1 MSKQGHARKAKFGR
15 AWRASCSAVPLLVII
30 ATLFVVPPVAIAQEA
45 ASGATGA
52 PTIVSDQDDYL
63 PGSLVTLTGSDWADG
78 ESVHI
83 VVNDT
88 VGQTWKYVAD
98 VSAQADGTFTHSFNL
113 PNYFVSDYDVTATGA
128 ISGTATTT
136 FTDAPLK
143 IVGKQH
149 EGQVSP
155 AGTYTSGNITTY
167 SEGDFINFHF
177 TVESNDATSGPDPS
191 TGRVEVR
198 YTGDDGTCLFFDG
211 SFGLGAV
218 DIPTIAGN
226 QTLPAI
232 TSTSGTAP
240 TVTLDGTPQ
249 QEGFGTSGGEWV
261 QTLLIHFN
269 DAGSAVINYH
279 IRLSDEAGECN
290 GSSQHSRLAEPEDAD
305 EAGDFTQ
312 TGAQN
317 VPVPANQVI
326 ELPDITVIKKIDRD
340 GNGTF
345 ESTADEGEYKFCLD
359 PTTTNTCLETD
370 ASGQVVFTNVTP
382 NGAHTITEEQIDFTK
397 GTYAFDSGS
406 GTNCTFNGSIAT
418 ATVASGTT
426 ATDASCT
433 FNNRANK
440 GSIELVK
447 SWSGTPGQT
456 TLNIGTTK
464 GDDDVDTQ
472 LTGAD
477 GAAPLTTGANQ
488 VIAGKYFVSETGG
501 LAGYSS
507 SLACFNDIGGGTGG
521 VANDGIKN
529 GTEPTV
535 TPDGD
540 NGVQVNAN
548 DDVVCTFTN
557 SRDTGQIK
565 VIKDF
570 SDNSPAG
577 AKVDL
582 QIDGT
587 TELANAQDDGDTGFK
602 TVNTG
607 NHSVG
612 ELEVDG
618 TDLSDY
624 TTSIS
629 CVDDEDTVV
638 ASNSDSL
645 SLGDIPVG
653 KGDQITCTITN
664 SRDTGQIKV
673 IKDFSDNSPAGAK
686 VDLQIDGTTKLANA
700 EDNDDT
706 GFVTVNTGDHSVGEV
721 QVDGTPLS
729 DYTTSISCD
738 NGDSGTGTSLSG
750 VSVGKNDQITCT
762 ITNSRHQGAIELVKV
777 WSGTPGQTT
786 LNIGTTKGDD
796 DVDTQLTGAN
806 GTDPL
811 TTDENTVNTGTH
823 YVSETGGL
831 TGYTS
836 SLACFNDNGAGED
849 GEAGDGIQNGDEPNV
864 TPDSDGGVA
873 VTTGDDIVCTFTN
886 TRDRGQIE
894 LRKVWVGIPG
904 QTTLQIGTAA
914 NDDDVDFQQT
924 GPNGTPPLT
933 TGPND
938 VDTGTYYISEVGG
951 LAGYSTSVACFNDIG
966 GGSGG
971 VAHDGIKNGTE
982 PSVSVSSSG
991 AVNVGKNA
999 DVVCTY
1005 TNTKFI
1011 HPGTIGFWR
1020 NWDNH
1025 YSTYQMNLIINKIK
1039 TDNPLVYNQAG
1050 HALTIPIYN
1059 AIFDYGKGNPK
1070 VEQQILGQL
1079 TGLKSNLAVS
1089 ALDPNPPQ
1097 LNDDIC
1103 TSGVVNVSG
1112 ISGAAAY
1119 FGTSTPTI
1127 GQVVTAIESKWT
1139 GTLGT
1144 SKNLWTFN
1152 LTNAQKTMFI
1162 AILSGINEGTIIVSP
1177 C

>member
-1 MSKQGHARKAKFGR
+1 MSKQGHARKAAFGR

-45 ASGATGA
+45 PFAGASGA

-63 PGSLVTLTGSDWADG
+63 PGSLVTLTGSDWAEG

-88 VGQTWKYVAD
+88 VGQTWTYVAD
-98 VSAQADGTFTHSFNL
+98 VTAQADGTFTHSFNL
-113 PNYFVSDYDVTATGA
+113 PNYFVSDYDVTATGPV
-128 ISGTATTT
+128 SGTATTT

-191 TGRVEVR
+191 TGGVEVR

-211 SFGLGAV
+211 SFGLGAT
-218 DIPTIAGN
+218 DIPTISGD
-226 QTLPAI
+226 QTLAGVVSV
-232 TSTSGTAP
+232 TGSVP
-240 TVTLDGTPQ
+240 TVTTIGSPVQ
-249 QEGFGTSGGEWV
+249 QNAGTSSGEWV
-261 QTLLIHFN
+261 QLLEIHFD
-269 DAGSAVINYH
+269 DAGTAVINYH

-290 GSSQHSRLAEPEDAD
+290 GSSQHSRLAEPATN
-305 EAGDFTQ
+305 AGDFTQ

-340 GNGTF
+340 GDGSF
-345 ESTADEGEYKFCLD
+345 EDVADEGEYRFCLD
-359 PTTTNTCLETD
+359 PSTTNTCLETD
-370 ASGQVVFTNVTP
+370 GSGQVVFTNVTP
-382 NGAHTITEEQIDFTK
+382 NGAHTITEEQVDFTN

-433 FNNRANK
+433 FNNKANK

-464 GDDDVDTQ
+464 GDDDVATQ

-477 GAAPLTTGANQ
+477 GAAPLTTGAYQ
-488 VIAGKYFVSETGG
+488 VIAGTYFVSETGG

-540 NGVQVNAN
+540 NGVQVNSN

-587 TELANAQDDGDTGFK
+587 TKLANAEDGDDTGFV

-664 SRDTGQIKV
+664 SR
-673 IKDFSDNSPAGAK
+673 
-686 VDLQIDGTTKLANA
+686 
-700 EDNDDT
+700 
-706 GFVTVNTGDHSVGEV
+706 
-721 QVDGTPLS
+721 
-729 DYTTSISCD
+729 
-738 NGDSGTGTSLSG
+738 
-750 VSVGKNDQITCT
+750 
-762 ITNSRHQGAIELVKV
+762 HQGAIELVKV

-786 LNIGTTKGDD
+786 LDIGTTKGDD

-806 GTDPL
+806 GADPL
-811 TTDENTVNTGTH
+811 TTDENTVNTGTY

-849 GEAGDGIQNGDEPNV
+849 GEAGNGIQNGDEPNV
-864 TPDSDGGVA
+864 TPDSDGGVE
-873 VTTGDDIVCTFTN
+873 VTTGDDIVCTFAN

-894 LRKVWVGIPG
+894 LRKVWVGIAG
-904 QTTLQIGTAA
+904 QTTLQIGTTA
-914 NDDDVDFQQT
+914 NDDDIDFQQT
-924 GPNGTPPLT
+924 GANGAPPLT

-982 PSVSVSSSG
+982 LSVSVSSSG
-991 AVNVGKNA
+991 AVNVGKDA
-999 DVVCTY
+999 DVVCTF

-1020 NWDNH
+1020 NWRNH
-1025 YSTYQMNLIINKIK
+1025 YSTGQMNTIISYIIAH
-1039 TDNPLVYNQAG
+1039 NPTVYATPD
-1050 HALTIPIYN
+1050 LTIAIYD
-1059 AIFDYGKGNPK
+1059 AIFNYGKGNPK

-1112 ISGAAAY
+1112 ISGATAY

-1144 SKNLWTFN
+1144 NKAQWSFS

-1162 AILSGINEGTIIVSP
+1162 AVLSGINEGTIIVSP